1 MRKATKQVS
10 GSKLIASQAAE
21 LKTLQA
27 MSDSVIDYSDDPSA
41 KSNEWR
47 DAVVGKFYRP
57 IKQQLTLRIDA
68 DVIDWFKKQGKGYQ
82 TRINELLRDVMRKE
96 AKY

>member
-1 MRKATKQVS
+1 MRKVTKHAS
-10 GSKLIASQAAE
+10 GKLTAEQAAE

-27 MSDSVIDYSDDPSA
+27 MPDSEIDYSDARASKPD
-41 KSNEWR
+41 EWR

-68 DVIDWFKKQGKGYQ
+68 DVVAWFKAQGRGYQ
-82 TRINELLRDVMRKE
+82 TRINELLRDAMRKE